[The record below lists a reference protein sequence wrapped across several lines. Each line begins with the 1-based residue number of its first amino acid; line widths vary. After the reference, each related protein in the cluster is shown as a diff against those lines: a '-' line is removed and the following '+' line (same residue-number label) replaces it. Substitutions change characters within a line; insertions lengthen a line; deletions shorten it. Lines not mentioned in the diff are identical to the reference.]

1 MAITRMAQ
9 KNLPKHPKHPVI
21 PSPKK
26 LPMNPN
32 ICTPQPKRPRTTKA
46 KIPMTIIAMIVSIVP
61 MFNAYHL
68 LSVIMFSRHKKGA
81 NRIILNLKVLDYLC
95 TQE

>member
-9 KNLPKHPKHPVI
+9 KNLPTHPKHPVI

-26 LPMNPN
+26 LPMDPN
-32 ICTPQPKRPRTTKA
+32 ICTPQPRRPRITKT
-46 KIPMTIIAMIVSIVP
+46 KIPMTIIAIIVSIAP

-68 LSVIMFSRHKKGA
+68 LSVIMFSGTKKV
-81 NRIILNLKVLDYLC
+81 RTESFFI
-95 TQE
+95 